1 MEGTPQEAGPAPEAQ
16 LAPAKRSAER
26 PTPPRDQRSAGRR
39 LVDGIREFVIIVVVA
54 LLVSTLLKTFVLQMF
69 IIPSQSME
77 STLEIGDRVVAMK
90 IVSYQRGDI
99 IVFED
104 KLNWL
109 PPAPPPSPTQK
120 VLEFVGVLPASGDQ
134 YLVKRLIGLPG
145 DHVVCCSKTG
155 HVTVNGVELE
165 ESSYL
170 FANPDGSL
178 VKPSEVDFDII
189 VPAGRVFVLGDHRNK
204 SADSRYHLCDSSGG
218 VKGLAAF
225 PEITSIQ
232 GPVKATAY
240 PFSRA
245 RTFAV
250 PATFA
255 SVPAATSAPPATPQ
269 ITAANC

>member
-1 MEGTPQEAGPAPEAQ
+1 MGADKAPVAHLSPAR
-16 LAPAKRSAER
+16 RSAER
-26 PTPPRDQRSAGRR
+26 RPAPRDQRSAGRR
-39 LVDGIREFVIIVVVA
+39 VLDGIREFVIIVVVA

-77 STLEIGDRVVAMK
+77 STLEINDRVVAMK
-90 IVSYQRGDI
+90 VVKYERGDI

-104 KLNWL
+104 KMDWL
-109 PPAPPPSPTQK
+109 PPAPAPSPVQK
-120 VLEFVGVLPASGDQ
+120 VLEFVGVLPAAGDQ

-155 HVTVNGVELE
+155 KITVNGVEID

-170 FANPDGSL
+170 YTNPDGTK
-178 VKPSEVDFDII
+178 VKPSEMDFDVV

-204 SADSRYHLCDSSGG
+204 SADSRYHLCDTSAGT
-218 VKGLAAF
+218 KGLGAF
-225 PEITSIQ
+225 PAITSIQ
-232 GPVKATAY
+232 GPVRATGF

-245 RTFAV
+245 RTFSV
-250 PATFA
+250 PSTFA
-255 SVPAATSAPPATPQ
+255 SIPAATAAPPAAPQ